1 MADTKSFCCNLC
13 NIQYKSYKSLWT
25 HNKLKHEGVTTSK
38 SVFEK
43 KESDCVTYSCST
55 CDKVYKQKQT
65 LREHQKKCSGSKTI
79 RDDIEL
85 EKIKIIALEKQQTI
99 LELKIKLLEMK
110 KMDKNTFRAVNKVLM
125 ERSSTNVTNNTIN
138 NTNCVNNIIVNNNFV
153 FPSIVKIGGE
163 NLMHTLTELEKRQIL
178 DCKYQSLE
186 KMVELVHCGT
196 RDDFK
201 NIVITNLKDKFAYKY
216 DSQKGF
222 FVSIDKNVLLDE
234 LFLYRV
240 LDLEAIYNELST
252 ANKIDNRTKKIIQ
265 DFLDKLDDKSV
276 YVEESVKYAD
286 FKAYKQSKIKILL
299 YNNQDKI
306 TKDIASLL
314 M

>member
-1 MADTKSFCCNLC
+1 MADLKSFCCNMC

-25 HNKLKHEGVTTSK
+25 HNKIKHEGASTSK

-43 KESDCVTYSCST
+43 KESNCITFSCST

-65 LREHQKKCSGSKTI
+65 LTEHRKKCSGSKTI

-125 ERSSTNVTNNTIN
+125 EVSSTNITNNTIN
-138 NTNCVNNIIVNNNFV
+138 TINNIIVNNNFV

-163 NLMHTLTELEKRQIL
+163 NLMQTLTDLEKSQIL
-178 DCKYQSLE
+178 NSKYQSLE

-216 DSQKGF
+216 DSKKGF
-222 FVSIDKNVLLDE
+222 FVSVDKNVLLDE
-234 LFLYRV
+234 LFLYRI
-240 LDLEAIYNELST
+240 LDLEAIYNELT
-252 ANKIDNRTKKIIQ
+252 VANKIDNRTKKIIQ
-265 DFLDKLDDKSV
+265 DFLDKLDDKNV
-276 YVEESVKYAD
+276 YVEESVKYTD
-286 FKAYKQSKIKILL
+286 FKAYKQSMIKILL

>member
-1 MADTKSFCCNLC
+1 MADTKSYCCNVC

-25 HNKLKHEGVTTSK
+25 HNKLKHEGATTSK

-43 KESDCVTYSCST
+43 KESNCITFSCST

-65 LREHQKKCSGSKTI
+65 LTEHRKKCSGSNTI

-85 EKIKIIALEKQQTI
+85 EKIKIVALEKQQTI

-110 KMDKNTFRAVNKVLM
+110 KMDKNTFKAVNKVLM
-125 ERSSTNVTNNTIN
+125 ERSSTNITNTIN
-138 NTNCVNNIIVNNNFV
+138 TINNIIVNNNFV

-163 NLMHTLTELEKRQIL
+163 NLMQTLTDLEKSQIL
-178 DCKYQSLE
+178 NSKYQSLE

-216 DSQKGF
+216 DSKKGF
-222 FVSIDKNVLLDE
+222 FVSVDKNVLLDE
-234 LFLYRV
+234 LFLYRI
-240 LDLEAIYNELST
+240 LDLEAIYNELT
-252 ANKIDNRTKKIIQ
+252 IANKIDNRTKKIIQ
-265 DFLDKLDDKSV
+265 DFLDKLDDKNV
-276 YVEESVKYAD
+276 YVEESVKYTD
-286 FKAYKQSKIKILL
+286 FKAYKQSMIKILL

>member
-1 MADTKSFCCNLC
+1 MEDIETFCCNAC
-13 NIQYKSYKSLWT
+13 NVQYKTYKSLWT
-25 HNKLKHEGVTTSK
+25 HNKNKHNGVQTVK
-38 SVFEK
+38 SIFKK
-43 KESDCVTYSCST
+43 KELGLVSYSCKT
-55 CDKVYKQKQT
+55 CSKVYKQNQT
-65 LREHQKKCSGSKTI
+65 RQQHEKKCAGGKTV
-79 RDDIEL
+79 RDDIEY
-85 EKIKIIALEKQQTI
+85 EKIKIIALEKQQAV
-99 LELKIKLLEMK
+99 LELKIKLMEMK

-125 ERSSTNVTNNTIN
+125 ERSSTNITNNTFI
-138 NTNCVNNIIVNNNFV
+138 NTNCNNIVVNYV
-153 FPSIVKIGGE
+153 LPSIVKIGSE
-163 NLMHTLTELEKRQIL
+163 NLINTLTDSEKSQIM
-178 DCKYQSLE
+178 DSKYQSLE

-234 LFLYRV
+234 LFLYRI
-240 LDLEAIYNELST
+240 LDLEAIYSELIT
-252 ANKIDNRTKKIIQ
+252 ANKIDSRSKKIIQ

-286 FKAYKQSKIKILL
+286 FKAYKQSMIKILL

>member
-1 MADTKSFCCNLC
+1 
-13 NIQYKSYKSLWT
+13 LWT
-25 HNKLKHEGVTTSK
+25 HNKLKHDGVTTSK
-38 SVFEK
+38 SVFEQ
-43 KESDCVTYSCST
+43 KESISITYNCST

-65 LREHQKKCSGSKTI
+65 LREHQKKCSGFKTV
-79 RDDIEL
+79 RDAIEL

-110 KMDKNTFRAVNKVLM
+110 KMDKNTFRAVNRVLM
-125 ERSSTNVTNNTIN
+125 ERSSTNVTNTIN
-138 NTNCVNNIIVNNNFV
+138 NTNCVNNIIVNNNYV
-153 FPSIVKIGGE
+153 FPSIVKVGGE
-163 NLMHTLTELEKRQIL
+163 NLIQALTDSEKTQIL
-178 DCKYQSLE
+178 DSKYQSLE

-234 LFLYRV
+234 LFLYRI

-252 ANKIDNRTKKIIQ
+252 ANRIDKRTKKIIQ

-286 FKAYKQSKIKILL
+286 FKAYKQSMIKILL

>member
-1 MADTKSFCCNLC
+1 MKIFLKVCYSSKNWSKSIKCATGALSLAFGLKMEILFRFCV
-13 NIQYKSYKSLWT
+13 WT
-25 HNKLKHEGVTTSK
+25 HHG
-38 SVFEK
+38 
-43 KESDCVTYSCST
+43 
-55 CDKVYKQKQT
+55 
-65 LREHQKKCSGSKTI
+65 KC
-79 RDDIEL
+79 
-85 EKIKIIALEKQQTI
+85 
-99 LELKIKLLEMK
+99 
-110 KMDKNTFRAVNKVLM
+110 
-125 ERSSTNVTNNTIN
+125 
-138 NTNCVNNIIVNNNFV
+138 NFN
-153 FPSIVKIGGE
+153 E
-163 NLMHTLTELEKRQIL
+163 
-178 DCKYQSLE
+178 KYQSLE
-186 KMVELVHCGT
+186 KMVEVVHCGT

-222 FVSIDKNVLLDE
+222 FVSIDKNILLDE

-299 YNNQDKI
+299 YNNVEFFY
-306 TKDIASLL
+306 TSPNVPFEL
-314 M
+314 

>member
-1 MADTKSFCCNLC
+1 MADPKSYCCNVC

-25 HNKLKHEGVTTSK
+25 HNKLKHEGATTSK

-43 KESDCVTYSCST
+43 KESNCITFSCST

-65 LREHQKKCSGSKTI
+65 LTEHRKKCSGSKII

-85 EKIKIIALEKQQTI
+85 EKIKIIALEKQQAI

-125 ERSSTNVTNNTIN
+125 ERSSTNITNNTI

-163 NLMHTLTELEKRQIL
+163 NLMQTLTDLEKSQIL
-178 DCKYQSLE
+178 DSKYQSLE

-196 RDDFK
+196 RDNFI
-201 NIVITNLKDKFAYKY
+201 NIVTTNLKDKFACKY
-216 DSQKGF
+216 DSKKGF
-222 FVSIDKNVLLDE
+222 FVSVDKNVLLDE
-234 LFLYRV
+234 LFLYRI
-240 LDLEAIYNELST
+240 LDLEAIYNELT
-252 ANKIDNRTKKIIQ
+252 VANKIDNRTEKIIQ
-265 DFLDKLDDKSV
+265 DFLDKLDDKNV
-276 YVEESVKYAD
+276 YVEESVKYTD
-286 FKAYKQSKIKILL
+286 FKAYKQSMIKILL

-306 TKDIASLL
+306 TKDIASL
-314 M
+314 

>member
-1 MADTKSFCCNLC
+1 MADTKSFCCNVC
-13 NIQYKSYKSLWT
+13 IIQYKSYKSLWT
-25 HNKLKHEGVTTSK
+25 HKKIKHEGATTSK

-43 KESDCVTYSCST
+43 KESNSITFSCST

-65 LREHQKKCSGSKTI
+65 LTEHKKKCSGSKTS
-79 RDDIEL
+79 RDNIEL
-85 EKIKIIALEKQQTI
+85 ENLKIIAFEKQQTI

-125 ERSSTNVTNNTIN
+125 ERSSTNITNNTIN

-163 NLMHTLTELEKRQIL
+163 NLMQTLTELEKRQIL

-201 NIVITNLKDKFAYKY
+201 NIFITNLKDKFAYKY

-252 ANKIDNRTKKIIQ
+252 ANKIDNRNKKLFRIFSINLMTKA
-265 DFLDKLDDKSV
+265 FMLRNL
-276 YVEESVKYAD
+276 
-286 FKAYKQSKIKILL
+286 
-299 YNNQDKI
+299 
-306 TKDIASLL
+306 
-314 M
+314 

>member
-1 MADTKSFCCNLC
+1 MADTKSYCCNVC

-25 HNKLKHEGVTTSK
+25 HNKIKHEGASTSK

-43 KESDCVTYSCST
+43 KESNCITFSCST

-65 LREHQKKCSGSKTI
+65 LTEHRKKCSGSKTI

-125 ERSSTNVTNNTIN
+125 ERSSTNITNNTIN
-138 NTNCVNNIIVNNNFV
+138 TINNIIVNNNFV

-163 NLMHTLTELEKRQIL
+163 NLMQTLTDLEKSQIL
-178 DCKYQSLE
+178 NSKYQSLE

-216 DSQKGF
+216 DSKKGF
-222 FVSIDKNVLLDE
+222 FVSVDKNVLLDE
-234 LFLYRV
+234 LFLYRI
-240 LDLEAIYNELST
+240 LDLEAIYNELT
-252 ANKIDNRTKKIIQ
+252 VANKIDNRTKKIIQ
-265 DFLDKLDDKSV
+265 DFLDKLDDKNV
-276 YVEESVKYAD
+276 YVEESVKYTD
-286 FKAYKQSKIKILL
+286 FKAYKQSMIKILL

>member
-1 MADTKSFCCNLC
+1 M
-13 NIQYKSYKSLWT
+13 
-25 HNKLKHEGVTTSK
+25 
-38 SVFEK
+38 
-43 KESDCVTYSCST
+43 
-55 CDKVYKQKQT
+55 
-65 LREHQKKCSGSKTI
+65 
-79 RDDIEL
+79 
-85 EKIKIIALEKQQTI
+85 KIISLEKQENI

-138 NTNCVNNIIVNNNFV
+138 NSNCVNNITVNNNFV
-153 FPSIVKIGGE
+153 FPSIAKIGTE
-163 NLMHTLTELEKRQIL
+163 NLMQSLTDSEKCQIL
-178 DCKYQSLE
+178 DSKYQSLE

-201 NIVITNLKDKFAYKY
+201 NIVITNLKDKFAYKF
-216 DSQKGF
+216 DTQKGF

-234 LFLYRV
+234 LFLYRI
-240 LDLEAIYNELST
+240 LDLEAIYSELSN

-286 FKAYKQSKIKILL
+286 FKAYKQSMIKVLL

-306 TKDIASLL
+306 TKDLASLL
-314 M
+314 ISHLPITK